1 MRTRSWAALGL
12 LGFLLLAGC
21 ARDVSAP
28 ESATVPG
35 IYHLTTVNGTAL
47 PYLVQQDAASRV
59 DVTESVLTLN
69 ADRTWSEVVAY
80 RVSGGGSASTGTQ
93 MTIGTW
99 AAMNGAVALTSADG
113 FTSSGAVSRTLLTL
127 IGQGFTMVYRR

>member
-1 MRTRSWAALGL
+1 MNG
-12 LGFLLLAGC
+12 
-21 ARDVSAP
+21 VS
-28 ESATVPG
+28 
-35 IYHLTTVNGTAL
+35 L
-47 PYLVQQDAASRV
+47 PYLVQQGLASRV

-69 ADRTWSEVVAY
+69 ADFTWSEVMAF
-80 RVSGGGSASTGTQ
+80 RVSDSSGTSTATQ

-127 IGQGFTMVYRR
+127 IGQGFTMV

>member
-1 MRTRSWAALGL
+1 L
-12 LGFLLLAGC
+12 FLLLAGC

-35 IYHLTTVNGTAL
+35 VYHLTTVNGVAL
-47 PYLVQQDAASRV
+47 PYLVQQNVASRV

-69 ADRTWSEVVAY
+69 ADLTWSEVTAY
-80 RVSGGGSASTGTQ
+80 RVSGGSGTSTDTQ